1 MRRTLSAAAAVAA
14 SAATCDAASECE
26 DARSKNANASF
37 ESFGSTVDGD
47 DREESLPPELPPGES
62 DVLAGDTVPDETL
75 PCPFGAVSAATADAA
90 RCDASALAAA
100 TAPGKAS
107 RAAAIAALSTACS
120 NAGVHASSGDAPVG
134 AAAAAAFAAFITSLS
149 APRVAGPAAA

>member
-1 MRRTLSAAAAVAA
+1 M
-14 SAATCDAASECE
+14 
-26 DARSKNANASF
+26 
-37 ESFGSTVDGD
+37 DGD
-47 DREESLPPELPPGES
+47 DRVELPPELPPGES

-90 RCDASALAAA
+90 RSDASALAAA

-107 RAAAIAALSTACS
+107 RAAAIAARSTACS

-134 AAAAAAFAAFITSLS
+134 AAAAAALAAFITSFS